1 MSEIFHVKLAD
12 DGRMVIPA
20 PLRHRL
26 GLQPGDALV
35 IEAEESSLRVRSQ
48 ADVLKEAQSFF
59 RQYLTPGVSLVD
71 ELITERRTAAAKE
84 EAELSRFLKMHGRG
98 ERD

>member
-26 GLQPGDALV
+26 GLHPGDALV
-35 IEAEESSLRVRSQ
+35 IEAEETSLRVRSQ
-48 ADVLKEAQSFF
+48 ADVLKEAQSYF
-59 RQYLTPGVSLVD
+59 RQFVAPGISVVD
-71 ELITERRTAAAKE
+71 ELLAERRTAAAQE
-84 EAELSRFLKMHGRG
+84 EAELSSFLKAHGRG
-98 ERD
+98 GRD